1 MGVLLYLYNMKL
13 IRTISNLVTES
24 KKIYEEACE
33 KGVNEKELDR
43 LEKNYNESLKLLRI
57 YEGLNKTK
65 QENI

>member
-1 MGVLLYLYNMKL
+1 MKL

-24 KKIYEEACE
+24 KRIYEEACE

-57 YEGLNKTK
+57 YEGLGKTK
-65 QENI
+65 QENS

>member
-1 MGVLLYLYNMKL
+1 MKL

-24 KKIYEEACE
+24 KRIYEEACE

-65 QENI
+65 QENS

>member
-1 MGVLLYLYNMKL
+1 MKL

-24 KKIYEEACE
+24 KRIYEEACE

-57 YEGLNKTK
+57 YEGLNKIN
-65 QENI
+65 QEKS

>member
-1 MGVLLYLYNMKL
+1 MKL

-24 KKIYEEACE
+24 KRIYEEACE

-43 LEKNYNESLKLLRI
+43 LEKNYNESLKLLKL

-65 QENI
+65 LDNS

>member
-1 MGVLLYLYNMKL
+1 MKL

-24 KKIYEEACE
+24 KRIYEDACE

-57 YEGLNKTK
+57 YEGLGKSINK
-65 QENI
+65 NS

>member
-1 MGVLLYLYNMKL
+1 MKL

-24 KKIYEEACE
+24 KRIYEEACE

-57 YEGLNKTK
+57 YEGLGKSIDKTY
-65 QENI
+65 

>member
-1 MGVLLYLYNMKL
+1 MKL

-24 KKIYEEACE
+24 KRIYEDACE

-57 YEGLNKTK
+57 YEGLGKSNKETT
-65 QENI
+65 

>member
-1 MGVLLYLYNMKL
+1 MKL

-24 KKIYEEACE
+24 KRIYEEACE

-43 LEKNYNESLKLLRI
+43 LEKNYNESLKLLKL

-65 QENI
+65 PENP

>member
-1 MGVLLYLYNMKL
+1 MKL

-24 KKIYEEACE
+24 KIIYEEACE

-57 YEGLNKTK
+57 YEGLGKKT
-65 QENI
+65 E

>member
-1 MGVLLYLYNMKL
+1 MKL

-24 KKIYEEACE
+24 KKIYEDACE

-57 YEGLNKTK
+57 YEGLGKK
-65 QENI
+65 IE

>member
-1 MGVLLYLYNMKL
+1 MKL

-24 KKIYEEACE
+24 KRIYEDACE

-65 QENI
+65 QENS

>member
-1 MGVLLYLYNMKL
+1 MKL

-24 KKIYEEACE
+24 KRIYEEACE

>member
-1 MGVLLYLYNMKL
+1 MKL

-24 KKIYEEACE
+24 KRIYEEACE

-43 LEKNYNESLKLLRI
+43 LEKNYNESLKLLKL

-65 QENI
+65 QENS

>member
-1 MGVLLYLYNMKL
+1 MKL

>member
-1 MGVLLYLYNMKL
+1 MKL

-24 KKIYEEACE
+24 KRIYEEACE
-33 KGVNEKELDR
+33 KGVNEKELGR

-65 QENI
+65 QENS

>member
-1 MGVLLYLYNMKL
+1 MKL

-24 KKIYEEACE
+24 KRIYEEACE

-57 YEGLNKTK
+57 YEGLGKK
-65 QENI
+65 IEYYYVP

>member
-1 MGVLLYLYNMKL
+1 MKL

-24 KKIYEEACE
+24 KRIYEDACE

-43 LEKNYNESLKLLRI
+43 LEKNYNESLKLLKL

-65 QENI
+65 QENS

>member
-1 MGVLLYLYNMKL
+1 MKL

-24 KKIYEEACE
+24 KRIYEEACE

-43 LEKNYNESLKLLRI
+43 LEKNYNESLKLLRV

-65 QENI
+65 QENS

>member
-1 MGVLLYLYNMKL
+1 MKL

-24 KKIYEEACE
+24 KRIYEDACE

-57 YEGLNKTK
+57 YEGLGKSNKK
-65 QENI
+65 VLKLQI

>member
-1 MGVLLYLYNMKL
+1 MKL

-24 KKIYEEACE
+24 KRIYEEACE

-65 QENI
+65 QENF

>member
-1 MGVLLYLYNMKL
+1 MKL

-43 LEKNYNESLKLLRI
+43 LEKNYNESLKLLRV

-65 QENI
+65 QENS

>member
-1 MGVLLYLYNMKL
+1 MKL

-24 KKIYEEACE
+24 KKIYEDACE

-65 QENI
+65 QENS

>member
-1 MGVLLYLYNMKL
+1 MKL

-24 KKIYEEACE
+24 KRIYEEACE

-43 LEKNYNESLKLLRI
+43 LEKNYYESLKLLRI

-65 QENI
+65 QENS

>member
-1 MGVLLYLYNMKL
+1 MKL

-24 KKIYEEACE
+24 KKIYEDACE

-43 LEKNYNESLKLLRI
+43 LEKNYYESLKLLRI

-65 QENI
+65 QENS

>member
-1 MGVLLYLYNMKL
+1 MKL

-65 QENI
+65 QENF

>member
-1 MGVLLYLYNMKL
+1 MKL

-24 KKIYEEACE
+24 KKIYEDACE

-65 QENI
+65 QENF